1 MFIQSCIHIENQLL
15 NSALKLSL
23 QAISLNFIGKLS
35 LETFSRICIQTL
47 YTQKS
52 VAAGFIK
59 TGTVLIYTKLFI
71 ICNAGLIYA
80 KYLPNSLKNTLFL
93 FQKKQGRIQSLFHGK
108 TWNGKNIHL
117 QTWNCFWNFIQTLVK
132 RPVYL

>member
-1 MFIQSCIHIENQLL
+1 MLGEKVSKYICICYVVCTFIQSCIHIKNQLL
-15 NSALKLSL
+15 HSALKLSL
-23 QAISLNFIGKLS
+23 QAISLNFICKLS

-47 YTQKS
+47 YTHKS

-93 FQKKQGRIQSLFHGK
+93 FQKKQGRIQFLFDGK
-108 TWNGKNIHL
+108 T
-117 QTWNCFWNFIQTLVK
+117 
-132 RPVYL
+132 